1 MFTIVRFQ
9 NSPDFDVIYH
19 IIIVIN
25 AQLRH
30 KNNLGFSGL
39 FLQDNLGLFLE
50 PEWQHWL
57 LVFQMYFF

>member
-1 MFTIVRFQ
+1 MITRNIDIDINIDR
-9 NSPDFDVIYH
+9 NIDID

-39 FLQDNLGLFLE
+39 VLQDNLGLFLE
-50 PEWQHWL
+50 PEWQH
-57 LVFQMYFF
+57 